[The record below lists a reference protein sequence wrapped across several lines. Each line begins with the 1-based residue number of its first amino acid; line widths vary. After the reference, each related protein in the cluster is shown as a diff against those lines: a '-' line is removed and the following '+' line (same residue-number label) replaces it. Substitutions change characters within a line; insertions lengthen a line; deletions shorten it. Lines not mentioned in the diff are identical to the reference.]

1 LNKLIAVFLFAGR
14 VMPNKIHE
22 LDENKGID
30 GLMYPAI
37 GVKFQI
43 CPIESF
49 DSILSTVVVML
60 GK

>member
-1 LNKLIAVFLFAGR
+1 
-14 VMPNKIHE
+14 MPNKIHE

-60 GK
+60 GKWSKKEYR